1 MFDDKTMTIPE
12 MRDFINAHEWNFAKS
27 MPFIPHWYVVLKNC
41 RDWDE
46 FFSACQLIRDFG
58 APRKF
63 GKRTFIYFDL
73 DGYSYWTMDELIED
87 TTIINRARIK

>member
-1 MFDDKTMTIPE
+1 MFDDKSMTIPE
-12 MRDFINAHEWNFAKS
+12 MRDFIDAHEWNFAKS

-58 APRKF
+58 TPRKF
-63 GKRTFIYFDL
+63 GKRSFIYFDL

>member
-1 MFDDKTMTIPE
+1 MFDDSMTLPQ
-12 MRDFINAHEWNFAKS
+12 MRDFVAAHEWTFAKS

-41 RDWDE
+41 RDVDE
-46 FFSACQLIRDFG
+46 FFKACWLIRNYDEV
-58 APRKF
+58 RKF
-63 GKRTFIYFDL
+63 GKRSFIYMDL